1 MFVKT
6 DKENGTCKHNMEST
20 TWEAEVG
27 RSGIGNDSLL
37 HGQVPGQSRLS
48 NIKYKTS
55 PKYGNKI

>member
-27 RSGIGNDSLL
+27 RSGIGSDSLL
-37 HGQVPGQSRLS
+37 HGKFQA
-48 NIKYKTS
+48 S
-55 PKYGNKI
+55 PDLVT